1 MDINNFGPFNADT
14 WGSVSDWTMVIV
26 TALTA
31 WYLYK
36 TLTSQTIVQGLQQKL
51 TDIEGLRVKYEIMP
65 QFEMV
70 NQMQHPPIFED
81 GYMSLFVIMKFT
93 NTGNFDARNFKFK
106 LQTKIA
112 GKLLMVSGKPTN
124 SKYFLVVI

>member
-1 MDINNFGPFNADT
+1 
-14 WGSVSDWTMVIV
+14 
-26 TALTA
+26 
-31 WYLYK
+31 
-36 TLTSQTIVQGLQQKL
+36 VQGLQQKL